1 VSGGALYAL
10 RDVARREAGRTI
22 LEIPALEL
30 PPGGITAVVGPNG
43 AGKSTLLRVLELL
56 DRPERGHLELRGRRV
71 EWSSRELVALRREVT
86 LVEQTPYLFRGTVLE
101 NVTFGLAVRGV
112 PRGEAERRASAAL
125 ARVDLAGAERQAAR
139 GLSGGEAR
147 RVAIARALVT
157 EPRVLLLDEPF
168 AHVDRRR
175 IAMLED
181 LTRAL
186 SREGGV
192 SLVVSTHD
200 TAQARA
206 LAERVIALEDGR
218 IVLSEE
224 APHA

>member
-1 VSGGALYAL
+1 VSGETLYAL
-10 RDVARREAGRTI
+10 RDVVRREAGRTI
-22 LEIPALEL
+22 LEVPALAI

-43 AGKSTLLRVLELL
+43 AGKSTLLRVLALL
-56 DRPERGHLELRGRRV
+56 DRPQRGHLELRGRRV
-71 EWSSRELVALRREVT
+71 EWSSRELVPLRREVT

-112 PRGEAERRASAAL
+112 PRAEAEKQAAAAL
-125 ARVDLAGAERQAAR
+125 ARVDIAGSEGQSVR

-147 RVAIARALVT
+147 RVAIARALAT
-157 EPRVLLLDEPF
+157 SPRVLLLDEPF

-186 SREGGV
+186 GGEAGKSV
-192 SLVVSTHD
+192 VVSTHD
-200 TAQARA
+200 TTQARA
-206 LAERVIALEDGR
+206 LGARVIALEDGR
-218 IVLSEE
+218 VVLSEE
-224 APHA
+224 MARD